1 MTKKKGLKVFDKF
14 VALTLA
20 LLIGFSVF
28 ATLTFVRSTDVSAA
42 TFNPSSPDPISEH
55 DINNVVS
62 LKNSSV
68 ENGNTVVLTF
78 GVVPMML
85 DIFYSKMG
93 FNLDEPINTNIWL
106 IYEGGEQ
113 LLLQDNVWGFRTAV
127 YGQDMTVSGYTY
139 SQVSDGIY
147 GYDGANSVATH
158 YIKVYV
164 PLASLDAQFQV
175 RMNFFYGIAPYDAYA
190 LTDKMSYNSVKSN
203 MTIKEDNVNDI
214 MKVTKITADSSYRL
228 AFDVELDVARY
239 ESFFKL
245 LVGED
250 FSGINNTNVY
260 SSSTGNLSKVGWYT
274 HDFDSTGT
282 QIVTGMT
289 KVTTG
294 LSGWVGTGE
303 EGKLKT
309 TIYAEFYDGEEKFFL
324 DEKISLNISF
334 YFNTAFTIRALTQN
348 VCYLDYA
355 KSVIDELV
363 AENSQRA
370 TKIAELQLE
379 IKNLTEELNEAKAT
393 LERIPELESKI
404 AYYED
409 EVALLDTQVK
419 HLSERITVLREEGLA
434 NINEINR
441 LETELTAATNERY
454 ILQSRVEALTSELA
468 SADELIAKI
477 PELETQL
484 KVNQKAVVDLTNEKN
499 KLLAQI
505 RELELKLAEAESGCG
520 ASLTSAIIPS
530 AIFVLVAGLYVG
542 GKRYAKGKEKS

>member
-1 MTKKKGLKVFDKF
+1 MTKKKGLKFFDKF

-85 DIFYSKMG
+85 DTFYSRMG

-106 IYEGGEQ
+106 LYEGGEQ

-203 MTIKEDNVNDI
+203 MTITEDNVNDI

-239 ESFFKL
+239 EAFYHQLFGS
-245 LVGED
+245 D
-250 FSGINNTNVY
+250 FSGVFNTNLM
-260 SSSTGNLSKVGWYT
+260 SSTTSGLNMGWYT
-274 HDFDSTGT
+274 YDVSSSGS
-282 QIVTGMT
+282 QVPTGMT
-289 KVTTG
+289 KVTSG
-294 LSGWVGTGE
+294 LSAWTSSGD
-303 EGKLKT
+303 GKLKT
-309 TIYAEFYDGEEKFFL
+309 TVYAEFKNSDGVAFL
-324 DEKISLNISF
+324 DSKVKLDLSF
-334 YFNTAFTIRALTQN
+334 YSGAAYTIKVLTQN
-348 VCYLDYA
+348 VCYLDFA
-355 KSVIDELV
+355 KTVIDELV
-363 AENSQRA
+363 AENTERA
-370 TKIAELQLE
+370 ALIGNLQLE
-379 IKNLTEELNEAKAT
+379 IKNLTTELNEAKSILAS
-393 LERIPELESKI
+393 IPELESKI

-409 EVALLDTQVK
+409 EIDLLNGQV
-419 HLSERITVLREEGLA
+419 SELNELINSLREDAVL
-434 NINEINR
+434 NNTEIER
-441 LETELTAATNERY
+441 LEVELSATKNERD
-454 ILQSRVEALTSELA
+454 ILQARVDSLTSELA
-468 SADELIAKI
+468 SADELVATI

-484 KVNQKAVVDLTNEKN
+484 KVNQKAVADLTNEKN
-499 KLLAQI
+499 QLLAQI
-505 RELELKLAEAESGCG
+505 RELELKLAEAQSGCG

-530 AIFVLVAGLYVG
+530 AILVLVAGLFVG
-542 GKRYAKGKEKS
+542 GKRYAKGKEKA